1 MAAGAIWVLTAE
13 AIGVPYRRLRRAVSQ
28 DLGKPDQ
35 RNADH
40 PQSLAT
46 VPRRVGSDRQEGVH
60 PLLFFSSSF
69 NRSSKLK
76 ASWACLTNSPT
87 SSNLSKRREASS
99 SLACLNSAGYL
110 SLR

>member
-1 MAAGAIWVLTAE
+1 SAAKK
-13 AIGVPYRRLRRAVSQ
+13 PPRRSASPTSGSEGPPPSESNHFLRIAKNRR
-28 DLGKPDQ
+28 P
-35 RNADH
+35 
-40 PQSLAT
+40 LAT